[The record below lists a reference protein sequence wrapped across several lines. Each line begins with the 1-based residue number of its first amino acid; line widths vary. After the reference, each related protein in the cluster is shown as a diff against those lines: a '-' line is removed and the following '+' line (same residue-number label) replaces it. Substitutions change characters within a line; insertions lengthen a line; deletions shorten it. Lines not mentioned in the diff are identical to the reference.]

1 MYMADV
7 IAFFLSGRFNWIRK
21 MFPERSVIMLLIILI
36 SRETVEELEWPA
48 LLWILVLAKAR
59 SAVPISAAISAKRA
73 TQASAKINATLEGA
87 RQKGSWLRRLLVT
100 APCGDAPRSLLAIR
114 PSTYTRDPLHFFKS
128 LLSCL
133 CRCDWFPNDA
143 PSAQALDFFR
153 VEPEFLQNFVVVF
166 AEIGGSLRCYFRDAV
181 HLNRTTD

>member
-21 MFPERSVIMLLIILI
+21 TFPERSVIMSLIILI
-36 SRETVEELEWPA
+36 SQETVEKLEWAA

-100 APCGDAPRSLLAIR
+100 APCGMRLARSL
-114 PSTYTRDPLHFFKS
+114 
-128 LLSCL
+128 
-133 CRCDWFPNDA
+133 
-143 PSAQALDFFR
+143 PSALLPTRATRSIFSK
-153 VEPEFLQNFVVVF
+153 V
-166 AEIGGSLRCYFRDAV
+166 S
-181 HLNRTTD
+181 

>member
-1 MYMADV
+1 MYMATV
-7 IAFFLSGRFNWIRK
+7 IAFFFSGRFNWIRK
-21 MFPERSVIMLLIILI
+21 MCPERSVMMSLILI
-36 SRETVEELEWPA
+36 SQETVEKLEWAA

-73 TQASAKINATLEGA
+73 TQASAKINATQEGA

-100 APCGDAPRSLLAIR
+100 APYGDAPRSLLAIR

-143 PSAQALDFFR
+143 ARAQALDF
-153 VEPEFLQNFVVVF
+153 VCGKAELLENFVVVF
-166 AEIGGSLRCYFRDAV
+166 SQLRRSL
-181 HLNRTTD
+181 